1 MKVYSLYYKDGSFLG
16 AFSSRELAVN
26 YGKMSCADED
36 AWDYDVIEE
45 YLSKSPLTYSEQQQR
60 TLFQQ
65 TYNKNLEC
73 RQALKNNTK
82 SFVNEICGEIP
93 QIQEFVK

>member
-1 MKVYSLYYKDGSFLG
+1 MKNFD
-16 AFSSRELAVN
+16 ELDWIV
-26 YGKMSCADED
+26 
-36 AWDYDVIEE
+36 
-45 YLSKSPLTYSEQQQR
+45 LSVFFIIIVAATSITYSEQQQR
-60 TLFQQ
+60 ALFQQ

-82 SFVNEICGEIP
+82 SFVDEICGEIP